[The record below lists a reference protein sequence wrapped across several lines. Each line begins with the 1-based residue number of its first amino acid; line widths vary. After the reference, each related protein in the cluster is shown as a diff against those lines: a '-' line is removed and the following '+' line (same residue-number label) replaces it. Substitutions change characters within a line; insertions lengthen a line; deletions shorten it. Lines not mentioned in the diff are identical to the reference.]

1 MPQGNIETVLTGH
14 FSDFESTTL
23 ISKNAIDEV
32 NTEIKVKIL
41 HLYR

>member
-32 NTEIKVKIL
+32 NTEIKVKQFTFI
-41 HLYR
+41 